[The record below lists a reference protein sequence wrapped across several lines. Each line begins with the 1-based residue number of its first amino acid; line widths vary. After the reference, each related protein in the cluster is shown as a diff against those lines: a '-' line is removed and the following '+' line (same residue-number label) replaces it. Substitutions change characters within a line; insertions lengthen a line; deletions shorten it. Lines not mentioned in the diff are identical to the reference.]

1 MARKMELTLEV
12 DFLYEMEV
20 KHPKKTFDQREGGYY
35 TTYVNETKLFHSI
48 EAAEKWLSKNEG
60 AEVVSFVRIENC
72 LDMLKG
78 SK

>member
-12 DFLYEMEV
+12 NFLYEMEV
-20 KHPKKTFDQREGGYY
+20 KRPKKTSDQREGGYY
-35 TTYVNETKLFHSI
+35 TTYVNETRSFASI
-48 EAAEKWLSKNEG
+48 EGAEKWLSENEG

>member
-20 KHPKKTFDQREGGYY
+20 KHPKHTYDQREGGYY
-35 TTYVNETKLFHSI
+35 TTYVNETMLFHSI